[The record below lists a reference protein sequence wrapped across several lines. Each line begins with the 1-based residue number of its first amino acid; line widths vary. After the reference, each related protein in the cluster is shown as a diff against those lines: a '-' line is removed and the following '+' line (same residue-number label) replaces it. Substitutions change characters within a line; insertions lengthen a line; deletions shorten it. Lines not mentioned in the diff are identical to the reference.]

1 MKLRSMQ
8 EGAKVN
14 LNPLELQKLIEHCL
28 NEDIGTGDLTTNS
41 TIPANATSI
50 GYIVAKEGGVVAGLP
65 LAELVFR
72 RLDPSVDF
80 RAMVRDGEKVDR
92 GRVLAEI
99 AGNARVILTG
109 ERLALNFL
117 QRLSGIATRT
127 ARLVELVAGE
137 KAHIVDTRKT
147 SPGLRLIEKYAVRA
161 GGGYNHRFG
170 LYDAVL
176 IKDNH
181 IKVAGGIQAAVGAA
195 RRGSP
200 HTAKIEVEVEDLAG
214 VSEALAARADIIMLD
229 NMDPAAMREAVALVA
244 GRALVEAS
252 GGINEENIREVAAA
266 GVDLIS
272 VGALTHSIKSLDI
285 SLDVKEIKRGYK

>member
-1 MKLRSMQ
+1 MD
-8 EGAKVN
+8 

-28 NEDIGTGDLTTNS
+28 NEDIGAGDLTTNS
-41 TIPANATSI
+41 TVPPDATST
-50 GYIVAKEGGVVAGLP
+50 GYIVTREDGVVAGLP
-65 LAELVFR
+65 LAKMVFR
-72 RLDPSVDF
+72 RLDPSVEF
-80 RAMVRDGEKVDR
+80 RARVGDGEKVDR

-99 AGNARVILTG
+99 SGNARVILTG

-147 SPGLRLIEKYAVRA
+147 TPGLRMIEKYAVRT
-161 GGGYNHRFG
+161 GGGNNHRFG

-181 IKVAGGIQAAVGAA
+181 IKMAGGIQAAVEAA

-214 VSEALAARADIIMLD
+214 VGEALDARADIIMLD
-229 NMDPAAMREAVALVA
+229 NMDPAAMRGAVDLVA

-252 GGINEENIREVAAA
+252 GGINEENIRAVAAA

-285 SLDVKEIKRGYK
+285 SLDIKEMKRR